1 MYCMVKGVD
10 LIVRKVH
17 TGQFFSKNQE
27 MADENARRIEYEEG
41 MLIVEMPYV
50 AEVQI
55 PHSSGWVTYEYKSRP
70 ATKKEK
76 RVIVE
81 RKRKEDEAN
90 GIFRPF
96 TSN

>member
-1 MYCMVKGVD
+1 MVKGVD

-27 MADENARRIEYEEG
+27 MADENARRIEYEDG
-41 MLIVEMPYV
+41 MFIVEMPYV

-70 ATKKEK
+70 ATKKEM
-76 RVIVE
+76 RVICE
-81 RKRKEDEAN
+81 RKLKEDEAK
-90 GIFRPF
+90 GIFHPF